1 MNNELE
7 PEFTDIEELATIP
20 LSELVEPQNLDLPQ
34 IETQDLELPQDYL
47 QDLTDRGVI
56 TEGLTTI
63 DIDSRLLEG
72 PELEQ
77 SPFSEPAIEINEM
90 PNERD
95 FDFGR

>member
-1 MNNELE
+1 MNNE
-7 PEFTDIEELATIP
+7 PGQEFTDIEALAEMP

-34 IETQDLELPQDYL
+34 IEPQDLELPLDYL

-56 TEGLTTI
+56 TEGLPTI

-77 SPFSEPAIEINEM
+77 SPFHESSIENNEPF
-90 PNERD
+90 NERD